1 MDIQET
7 AARTPWLSVIIPIYH
22 AEKYLQ
28 QCLDS
33 IRSQTESDFEVLMV
47 DDGSQDSSGE
57 ICCRYAAQDRR
68 FRYFKKENGGAYQTR
83 IYGAEQSCGTYVTFC
98 DADDY
103 YTTPDAFK
111 LLRQY
116 LSDGNYAAAQFGY
129 EKKFRHLKQKKPCVQ
144 APVPVD
150 REGFLAREYPMVLC
164 SYWDDAT
171 LTTNVWNKVYHRKL
185 LSNFPSSREA
195 ERIFWGDDLIMN
207 LHLLSTCDS
216 FLFIPDIFYGYR
228 QLSGGTSQFS
238 SRALEDLDNIK
249 KYQLYYLDRYEGPN
263 REKIRDT
270 LFAESS
276 AWFYCQIRLSMKHLS
291 EPEVEQLIL
300 DSLRLPSFVQTR
312 EYYLHESDC
321 QWEAMELLR
330 KADPKE
336 YIAKGKVFRNEHTA
350 KDAIRDFLLKIYAAI

>member
-216 FLFIPDIFYGYR
+216 FLFIPDNVMATGSFPAAPANSLPERWRTWITLKNTSCTIWIDMKVPIGKK
-228 QLSGGTSQFS
+228 SGT
-238 SRALEDLDNIK
+238 
-249 KYQLYYLDRYEGPN
+249 P
-263 REKIRDT
+263 
-270 LFAESS
+270 
-276 AWFYCQIRLSMKHLS
+276 C
-291 EPEVEQLIL
+291 
-300 DSLRLPSFVQTR
+300 LRSPLPGF
-312 EYYLHESDC
+312 
-321 QWEAMELLR
+321 
-330 KADPKE
+330 
-336 YIAKGKVFRNEHTA
+336 TA
-350 KDAIRDFLLKIYAAI
+350 RSGCP